1 MIYPITENNIM
12 VKILCAEY
20 GFDCAFQVIGDASE
34 VIEKF
39 QKHSI
44 DAHGIEYSM
53 EGLMHLL
60 LRMKN

>member
-1 MIYPITENNIM
+1 M

-20 GFDCAFQVIGDASE
+20 GFDCVFQVIGDASE

-53 EGLMHLL
+53 EGLMKLL